1 MTIRCSPEIIVIT
14 ASRYA
19 DLFPFGYFAMLDV
32 SLGNTSPV
40 VRTPN
45 RGLNVFYA
53 IGCITFNVSVDDG
66 NGIS

>member
-1 MTIRCSPEIIVIT
+1 
-14 ASRYA
+14 
-19 DLFPFGYFAMLDV
+19 MLDV